1 MRRAARTDAN
11 QPAVTKTENDVEAEI
26 IGFLK
31 NRGWIIRRQHSAVV
45 RSLAGHSIRLGEVGQ
60 CDWSAMRP
68 CAQPRIVEYLE
79 IEVKRPGEKPSKAQR
94 EYIAKRLH
102 RGISATWADSLELF
116 RRWYCDEG
124 FD

>member
-1 MRRAARTDAN
+1 MST
-11 QPAVTKTENDVEAEI
+11 VTENDVEAEI

-45 RSLAGHSIRLGEVGQ
+45 KSLSGFAIRLGEVGQ

-68 CAQPRIVEYLE
+68 SGQDRTVEYLE
-79 IEVKRPGEKPSKAQR
+79 IEAKAPGKKPDKAQR

-102 RGISATWADSLELF
+102 QGISATWADSLDVF
-116 RRWYCDEG
+116 RRWYHMEG
-124 FD
+124 FE